1 VVRGAGAKV
10 ATLRGMRPH
19 ALRLRVRYGETDQM
33 GVVHHACYL
42 AYFEEGRTR
51 MMADLGCP
59 YGELERAGIGL
70 PVRRVE
76 LRYRAPA
83 LYEDELEVETRV
95 TALRAASVSF
105 GYAIR
110 RVADD
115 VLIVTGESELA
126 CVTLGEDRRVVPL
139 PEDLRALLEPLLD
152 ERP

>member
-1 VVRGAGAKV
+1 
-10 ATLRGMRPH
+10 MEPH

-33 GVVHHACYL
+33 GVVHHANYL

-59 YGELERAGIGL
+59 YGDLERAGIGL

-83 LYEDELEVETRV
+83 FYEDELVVETRV
-95 TALRAASVSF
+95 TGLRAASVSF

-110 RVADD
+110 RVADGE
-115 VLIVTGESELA
+115 LLATGQSELA

-139 PEDLRALLEPLLD
+139 PEGLRGLLEPLLG
-152 ERP
+152 ERA